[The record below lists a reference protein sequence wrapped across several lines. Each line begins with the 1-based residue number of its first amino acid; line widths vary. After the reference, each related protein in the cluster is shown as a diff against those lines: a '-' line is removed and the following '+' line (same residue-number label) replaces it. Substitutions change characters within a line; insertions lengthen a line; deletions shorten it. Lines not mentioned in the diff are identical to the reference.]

1 MKKKLLVG
9 LLSAAACFS
18 LGSTPFTDTAA
29 AASAGPQGAPSLDSR
44 IITPSATYSSYVTL
58 SVGQSKNL
66 SGSGFWIASAPP
78 YDQIYLNSQGLVIG
92 LKTGSVTVLADL
104 PGGDKIAYYITVVD

>member
-9 LLSAAACFS
+9 VLAAATCFS
-18 LGSTPFTDTAA
+18 LGSTSFANTAA
-29 AASAGPQGAPSLDSR
+29 ASESPQITSSVDSR
-44 IITPSATYSSYVTL
+44 VVTPSSTYHSYLTL
-58 SVGQSKNL
+58 NVGESRNL

-92 LKTGSVTVLADL
+92 LKPGVVTVMADL
-104 PGGDKIAYYITVVD
+104 PGGDKIAYYITVK

>member
-1 MKKKLLVG
+1 MKKKILVG

-18 LGSTPFTDTAA
+18 LGSTPFADTAA
-29 AASAGPQGAPSLDSR
+29 AASAGPQITSSVDSR
-44 IITPSATYSSYVTL
+44 VITPSSTYHSYLTL
-58 SVGQSKNL
+58 SVGESRNL

-92 LKTGSVTVLADL
+92 LKPGVVTVMADL
-104 PGGDKIAYYITVVD
+104 PGGDKIAYYITVK